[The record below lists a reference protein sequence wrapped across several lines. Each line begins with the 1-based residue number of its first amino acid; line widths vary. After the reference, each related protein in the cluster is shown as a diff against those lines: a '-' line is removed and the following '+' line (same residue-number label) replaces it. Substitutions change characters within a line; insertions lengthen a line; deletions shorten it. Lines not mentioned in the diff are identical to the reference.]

1 MRRPRRVEPGAL
13 VEVGEAAA
21 ESGSAF
27 DLGVGLVLIV
37 MLGWLILPTVLG
49 VACREALAC
58 PAVPGA
64 FSSDCNLLAIIMPY
78 WEANLQFLVFSA
90 SFLYLV

>member
-13 VEVGEAAA
+13 VEAGEAAA

-37 MLGWLILPTVLG
+37 ILGWPTLPTVLG
-49 VACREALAC
+49 VTCVEASAS
-58 PAVPGA
+58 PMPPDTV
-64 FSSDCNLLAIIMPY
+64 SSDYDSSAITKSHR
-78 WEANLQFLVFSA
+78 EANLHFLA
-90 SFLYLV
+90 SSVSSLYSV

>member
-1 MRRPRRVEPGAL
+1 MEPGAL
-13 VEVGEAAA
+13 VEAGETAA

-49 VACREALAC
+49 VACVEALVC
-58 PAVPGA
+58 PMLPDAV
-64 FSSDCNLLAIIMPY
+64 SSDYNPLAIIKPY
-78 WEANLQFLVFSA
+78 
-90 SFLYLV
+90 